1 MVSYLPVLRLCD
13 GPATVAISPS
23 MLTHIIVPALS
34 TIGEFFENI
43 FPDAGCLL
51 NRLIECQ
58 TSDTDSHD
66 VLGWDVQW
74 AKLESP
80 RYVIFQ
86 PLDQISAYFLERD
99 GKDGKEFFHDN
110 TPGPNDVP
118 EGHISV
124 KVLIAP
130 DPCILARIQMLEDRI
145 TALESTAALRESHES
160 NEEISGCESNGGR
173 KQQRR

>member
-1 MVSYLPVLRLCD
+1 M
-13 GPATVAISPS
+13 
-23 MLTHIIVPALS
+23 
-34 TIGEFFENI
+34 
-43 FPDAGCLL
+43 
-51 NRLIECQ
+51 IECQ

-74 AKLESP
+74 AELESP

-86 PLDQISAYFLERD
+86 PLDQISAYFLER
-99 GKDGKEFFHDN
+99 DGKEFFHDN

-124 KVLIAP
+124 KVLIAC
-130 DPCILARIQMLEDRI
+130 DPCILTRIQMLEDRA

-160 NEEISGCESNGGR
+160 NEENSRFERNGGR
-173 KQQRR
+173 KRQRR